1 MMREKAKRT
10 IFTCTA
16 ANYRGT
22 CDDTPKHPQAKFPEF
37 SLQRLAVYVET
48 KKELDKKLRDIPGGN
63 CEALVKLYMIFDEV
77 IEHELSMAN
86 SFKS

>member
-1 MMREKAKRT
+1 MMNFK
-10 IFTCTA
+10 FTA
-16 ANYRGT
+16 ANYKGL
-22 CDDTPKHPQAKFPEF
+22 CDGRHEKNYPEF

-63 CEALVKLYMIFDEV
+63 CELVRKLYDTLDEA
-77 IEHELSMAN
+77 IIDELSVAN